1 MCAFPDDERLRQ
13 DVPSSDGEEADAMK
27 RRSRAVVGA
36 VVLVGLALVAASCGG
51 DDEASNG
58 ATAPTA
64 AGGTGTEGGGAGGT
78 VAVTMGSPTE
88 YALVP
93 KPGETAAGAI
103 TFTVANEGTIEHEMV
118 VIKTDKGAANLGTDD
133 GEADEAGAVDEITL
147 AAGDSGDLQVDL
159 APGAYALVCNLP
171 GHYAAGMYA
180 DFTVK

>member
-1 MCAFPDDERLRQ
+1 MR
-13 DVPSSDGEEADAMK
+13 
-27 RRSRAVVGA
+27 RRSRVVVGA
-36 VVLVGLALVAASCGG
+36 IVLVGLALVVASCGG
-51 DDEASNG
+51 GDDEGSNG
-58 ATAPTA
+58 GTAQTA

-88 YALVP
+88 YSLVP
-93 KPGETAAGAI
+93 EPGETAAGAT

-118 VIKTDKGAANLGTDD
+118 VIKTDKGAANLGTDE